1 MAVDSSSL
9 ISALGAG
16 SGVNVKSLAEGL
28 VNVEREPR
36 TKIINDKIAKSEAK
50 ISGYAVVTA
59 ALSNLKSTLQSLNDR
74 SDFNALKVSNSGED
88 SFSVS
93 SGVDAVVGQNSIRVV
108 NLARGQT
115 SSSPAF
121 SSADQLLNNGR
132 GFSLQLSV
140 GGGDYKTIR
149 IPGGTSQQQILA
161 FTGSTTSGVM
171 KVAGIDVPVAAG
183 DSASEISRKVAS
195 ALNADSFFAPATD
208 RLVVD
213 NGDGSVTVTF
223 SDADGAVS
231 EVEVTGQQ
239 DLGIESAVAVMRPY
253 RISLT
258 SPQGIVEAIN
268 SAGLGVSAQL
278 LDTGDGSGNPF
289 KIVVTGQ
296 TGAQNSFDLMADD
309 GSGDAEEQV
318 LSFGPA
324 LNSGNIVVAGV
335 TVALQQGDSPTAVAT
350 KVFNALKTSE
360 FIVGT
365 PGRSVVNN
373 FDGSIGVSFATSDG
387 DMANIGFSDPDNT
400 GLGFAVETSRT
411 FTRGAAM
418 TSLQFEVSEGLSA
431 RNAELEVNGLR
442 IFRPS
447 NTITD
452 AVAGAT
458 LTLRAPAAQASTV
471 VFDRDAT
478 ALKETLADLVKKY
491 NDMVSD
497 FKILTGAKSEDPE
510 DIYSGS
516 LVGDSTV
523 RTVLFQIRELLFGNS
538 STPGKSVAALRD
550 LGVSVDRTGVATF
563 NEDSF
568 NAKVGQ
574 SFEDI
579 VLMFSANTNNQSQF
593 GNAKR
598 GLAGD
603 AVKRIDDLIGQ
614 RGLLQTQTDSANTQI
629 SRNKRSLEV
638 LEQRMESLLKRYT
651 QQFAVMETLVGN
663 MNAMRENL
671 KGQFENL
678 SAMYRNK

>member
-1 MAVDSSSL
+1 MSSSL

-16 SGVNVKSLAEGL
+16 SGVDVKSLAEGL

-36 TKIINDKIAKSEAK
+36 KKIINDKIAKSEAK
-50 ISGYAVVTA
+50 ISGYAVVMA
-59 ALSNLKSTLQSLNDR
+59 ALSNLKTTLQGLNDR
-74 SDFNALKVSNSGED
+74 SDFNALKVSNSGEG

-93 SGVDAVVGQNSIRVV
+93 AGVDAVVGQSSVRVV

-115 SSSPAF
+115 SASPSF
-121 SSADQLLNNGR
+121 SSAEQLLNSGQ
-132 GFSLQLSV
+132 GFSLQLAV

-161 FTGSTTSGVM
+161 FTGSTTDGVM

-183 DSASEISRKVAS
+183 DSASQISQKVAS
-195 ALNADSFFAPATD
+195 ALNADSFFAPATG
-208 RLVVD
+208 RSVID

-223 SDADGAVS
+223 SGDDGAVS
-231 EVEVTGQQ
+231 EMDVTGQQ
-239 DLGIESAVAVMRPY
+239 ELGIEAAVAVMRPY
-253 RISLT
+253 RVSLT
-258 SPQGIVEAIN
+258 SPKGIVEAIN
-268 SAGLGVSAQL
+268 AAGLGVSAQL

-289 KIVVTGQ
+289 KIVVTGD
-296 TGAQNSFDLMADD
+296 TGAQNAFDLLADD
-309 GSGDAEEQV
+309 GSGTAEEQT

-335 TVALQQGDSPTAVAT
+335 TIALQQGDSPTAVAS

-365 PGRSVVNN
+365 PGRSVVSNL
-373 FDGSIGVSFATSDG
+373 DGSISVTFATSDG

-400 GLGFAVETSRT
+400 GLGFAVETSRA
-411 FTRGAAM
+411 FVRGAAM
-418 TSLQFEVSEGLSA
+418 PELQFQVSEGLTA
-431 RNAELEVNGLR
+431 RNAELEINGLR

-447 NTITD
+447 NTISD
-452 AVAGAT
+452 AIAGAT

-471 VFDRDAT
+471 VFDRDAS
-478 ALKETLADLVKKY
+478 ALKDRLAELVKKY

-497 FKILTGAKSEDPE
+497 FKILTGEKSEDPD

-523 RTVLFQIRELLFGNS
+523 RTVLTQMRELLFGNS
-538 STPGKSVAALRD
+538 STPGKTVMAMRD
-550 LGVSVDRTGVATF
+550 IGVSVDRSGVATF
-563 NEDSF
+563 DEEAF
-568 NAKVGQ
+568 TAKVGTN
-574 SFEDI
+574 FEDI

-593 GNAKR
+593 GSAKR

-603 AVKRIDDLIGQ
+603 AIKKIDDLIGQ
-614 RGLLQTQTDSANTQI
+614 RGFLQTQTDGAKTQI
-629 SRNKRSLEV
+629 TRNKRSLEV